1 MPVGSKEL
9 RPHRLHVGLFDI
21 KGDKLTRRTSVELD
35 VAGAL
40 TEVSALAGGKLADLV
55 LINDKD
61 QTYAKLRFDDRS
73 IATMKSH
80 LGTLDDSL
88 ARGLIWASLWDSCR
102 DGELSTSDYVAIA
115 LNALK
120 TESDISIVAA
130 TYIQFET
137 AIWAYADPAK
147 RDGLRTQV
155 ADATAAMLAAAKPG
169 SDHQMQFAKA
179 FANNA
184 ITPAHMEKLKAILD
198 GSENGLLIDA
208 EIRWYIFICGVKR
221 GVFGPAEI
229 EAESAKDKTAH
240 GKQYTAYSYAALPT
254 QEAKAKAFAS
264 ITTDNLSNTIH
275 SYMCRGFNENI
286 HHELLAGF
294 VDQYFNAILK
304 VWETK
309 GYEIAETTATLL
321 FPAWVISE
329 ETVKKAQHWLD
340 VTGKDSSHALRRSV
354 TEGRDALSR
363 AIKARAADK

>member
-1 MPVGSKEL
+1 
-9 RPHRLHVGLFDI
+9 
-21 KGDKLTRRTSVELD
+21 
-35 VAGAL
+35 
-40 TEVSALAGGKLADLV
+40 
-55 LINDKD
+55 
-61 QTYAKLRFDDRS
+61 
-73 IATMKSH
+73 MKSH

-294 VDQYFNAILK
+294 VDQYFDAILK

-309 GYEIAETTATLL
+309 GFEIAETTATLL
-321 FPAWVISE
+321 FPAWVISD

-340 VTGKDSSHALRRSV
+340 VTGKDASNALRRSV
-354 TEGRDALSR
+354 TEGRDAMSR